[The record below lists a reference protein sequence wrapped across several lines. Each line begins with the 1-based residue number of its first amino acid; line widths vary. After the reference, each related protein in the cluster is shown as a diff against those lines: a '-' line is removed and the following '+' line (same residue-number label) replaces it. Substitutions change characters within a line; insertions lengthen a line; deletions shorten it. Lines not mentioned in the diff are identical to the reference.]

1 MGKWFLFLLLAACNA
16 PSPHFRDQP
25 VTRVQVEGS
34 LFDVRVRGNL
44 AEAIR
49 VNPQYAPRLGP
60 ISGLAAFAM
69 SRVSGCDVTGVLGD
83 QALMTGVLSCDEH
96 PDTRISRPG
105 PMRFDCLE
113 LQSWVE
119 TQDGRQYYDFD
130 CDPY

>member
-1 MGKWFLFLLLAACNA
+1 MGKWILFLLLAACNT
-16 PSPHFRDQP
+16 PSPHFRGQP

-34 LFDVRVRGNL
+34 QFDVRVRGNL

-69 SRVSGCDVTGVLGD
+69 SRVSGCDVIGVLGD
-83 QALMTGVLSCDEH
+83 QALVTGVLSCDDRPE
-96 PDTRISRPG
+96 TRAIRSA
-105 PMRFDCLE
+105 PMRFDCHE

-119 TQDGRQYYDFD
+119 TLDGRQYYDFD